1 MQAQT
6 YGDFTKPQTEEEWLA
21 FWQDWEKQGYDMN
34 SPWYRW
40 KVYFSCGQLTEILQ
54 ETLAEST
61 NCRIEGNQKDLG
73 RLTGIAVTRRGQG
86 GLAMELQLTFEK
98 GTATVKTE
106 NAIRKALS
114 PTKRTLGEPIY
125 LQRKGAE
132 SLTGNS
138 MLPSGFFAVK
148 EMKNTEGKL
157 TGVALYGGGNGHGV
171 GLSQYGA
178 KYLAEQGKTA
188 AEIIA
193 CYFPGTKVEKVL

>member
-6 YGDFTKPQTEEEWLA
+6 YGDFAPPQTEEEWLA
-21 FWQDWEKQGYDMN
+21 FWQDWKKQGYDMN

-54 ETLAEST
+54 KTLAESA
-61 NCRIEGNQKDLG
+61 NCRIEGNQNDLG

-98 GTATVKTE
+98 GMATVKTE
-106 NAIRKALS
+106 NAIRKVLS

-132 SLTGNS
+132 AMTGNA

-148 EMKNTEGKL
+148 EMKNAEGKL
-157 TGVALYGGGNGHGV
+157 TGVALYGGGNG
-171 GLSQYGA
+171 LSA
-178 KYLAEQGKTA
+178 DA
-188 AEIIA
+188 AGGRT
-193 CYFPGTKVEKVL
+193 CRQKG